1 MKEMLLAVLFVGVLV
16 GSTVQQ
22 WAPDAWA
29 QILHL
34 LNQIPRLLGF

>member
-1 MKEMLLAVLFVGVLV
+1 MKEFLIALVFVVVLI

-29 QILHL
+29 QILRMFGL
-34 LNQIPRLLGF
+34 